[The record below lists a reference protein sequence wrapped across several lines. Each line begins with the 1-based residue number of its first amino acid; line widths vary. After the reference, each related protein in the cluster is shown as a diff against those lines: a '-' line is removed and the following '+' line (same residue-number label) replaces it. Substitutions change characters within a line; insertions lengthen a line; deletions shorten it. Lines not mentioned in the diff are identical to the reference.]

1 MAQAGNTDLPEGC
14 VQNTDIHI
22 ESTLCGQYMPSSLF
36 SAQFSFSGLSYK
48 SVTDATKYKTDIA
61 NTPVRCLM
69 QVQNVLPLR
78 RLLLFPLLLGISLTL
93 SACGGGGGGGS
104 SNDSGGIGVPVAPA
118 PTPPEQPPAPVKLT
132 SNEAGRFLSQATFG
146 PNTAA
151 IADLIDKGA
160 EQWMV
165 DEFEKPASLHLAK
178 VLAGFPEDGSFL
190 DEMGMPLPEVVFL
203 ASDSFWQTAV
213 EGNDQLRQR
222 MAFALSQILVIS
234 VESNL
239 GRVPQSVAHYMDI
252 LTEGAFGNYRDLL
265 ENVTYSPAMSI
276 YLTYL
281 RNEKADPLTGRVPDE
296 NYARELMQLFTLG
309 LVELNPDGT
318 PVTNS
323 DGSQIELY
331 DNSDITE
338 AAKVFTGLSFS
349 NIPFQ
354 SPLRALPIEAFYTPL
369 SMFNDFHSTQSKTFL
384 DVTIP
389 EGTGGEQTIDMALDA
404 IFDNTN
410 VGPFIGRQLI
420 QRFVTSAPSTAYVTR
435 VAAAFDSGRY
445 ELPSGDVIG
454 NSARGDLQAVIAA
467 ILFDS
472 EARDATLAESPEF
485 GKLREPILRFT
496 HWARAF
502 EVNSADASNEQALRN
517 TARSDSLGQQAYR
530 SPSVFNFYRPGYIAA
545 GTETGAAELTAPE
558 LQITNASSIVGYA
571 NIMTT
576 FARGV
581 SPLVD
586 RNGIRNYQPDYS
598 AQIAVAADTD
608 ALLDNLDLLL
618 THGTLRDETRTR
630 AEEILAELPTET
642 DQEKL
647 LRVRLASVLVMTSP
661 EYIVLR

>member
-1 MAQAGNTDLPEGC
+1 
-14 VQNTDIHI
+14 
-22 ESTLCGQYMPSSLF
+22 
-36 SAQFSFSGLSYK
+36 
-48 SVTDATKYKTDIA
+48 
-61 NTPVRCLM
+61 M
-69 QVQNVLPLR
+69 QVRSVSPLR
-78 RLLLFPLLLGISLTL
+78 RLLLLPLLLVMSLTL
-93 SACGGGGGGGS
+93 SSCGGGGGG
-104 SNDSGGIGVPVAPA
+104 NSGGNGGPIDPVPL
-118 PTPPEQPPAPVKLT
+118 PPEQPTAPAKLT

-146 PNTAA
+146 PNAAA
-151 IADLIDKGA
+151 IEDLIDKGT
-160 EQWMV
+160 EQWLIE
-165 DEFEKPASLHLAK
+165 EFEKPASVHLEK
-178 VLAGFPEDGSFL
+178 VLAGFPEDGSFF
-190 DEMGMPLPEVVFL
+190 DEMGNTLPELVFL
-203 ASDSFWQTAV
+203 ASDSFWQTAI

-222 MAFALSQILVIS
+222 MAFALSQILVVS
-234 VESNL
+234 AESDL
-239 GRVPQSVAHYMDI
+239 GRVPQTVAHYMDI

-281 RNEKADPLTGRVPDE
+281 RNEKADPLIGRVPDE
-296 NYARELMQLFTLG
+296 NYAREFMQLFTLG

-318 PVTNS
+318 PVTNP

-354 SPLRALPIEAFYTPL
+354 SPLRALPIEAFHTRL
-369 SMFNDFHSTQSKTFL
+369 SMFNDFHSTESKTFL
-384 DVTIP
+384 DVSIP

-404 IFDNTN
+404 IFNNSN

-420 QRFVTSAPSTAYVTR
+420 QRFVTSAPSTAYVAR
-435 VAAAFDSGRY
+435 VASAFDSGRY
-445 ELPSGDVIG
+445 ELPSGEVLG
-454 NSARGDLQAVIAA
+454 SSARGDLQVVIAA

-472 EARDATLAESPEF
+472 EARDAALADSQEF

-502 EVNSADASNEQALRN
+502 EVNSADASNELALRN

-530 SPSVFNFYRPGYIAA
+530 SPSVFNYYRPGYIAA

-586 RNGIRNYQPDYS
+586 RNGIRNYQPNYS
-598 AQIAVAADTD
+598 PHIALAADTN

-630 AEEILAELPTET
+630 VGQILAELPAET